1 MKSLSLLTI
10 VYIFVMVALLM
21 TLAHVILDDDRAL
34 TSVKD
39 SLVLLGYKQVFLL
52 LSAAGLF
59 LIEMLGAGAASFDD
73 MQQDVLDALAW
84 LHANESRLF
93 DLDNRCG
100 SSTQLLTPQNNATTC
115 RRRPFIFGGYS
126 SGGHVAASVVQNS
139 TMWTD
144 RNLPEPHVHCDSM
157 LYISPVL
164 STKPYHDELPPYLK
178 QISSLSSSSL
188 SSLPIDATSTSVAD
202 QQLLQPL
209 NEAVRPILSSKS
221 PPPPLPPPTWLTD
234 QVVKAVFGH
243 HIAHTIPSPLHTH
256 DKSPPIPHTFLGCK
270 HEMFGLNW
278 LDTFFS
284 SPKFSELLNRMGIAS
299 RFVPIE
305 SDHWNILSSTELRDV
320 LRIEL
325 KRIEQECLKSKGWY

>member
-1 MKSLSLLTI
+1 M
-10 VYIFVMVALLM
+10 
-21 TLAHVILDDDRAL
+21 
-34 TSVKD
+34 
-39 SLVLLGYKQVFLL
+39 FLL

-59 LIEMLGAGAASFDD
+59 LIELMGAGAASFDD
-73 MQQDVLDALAW
+73 MQHDVLDALAW

-93 DLDNRCG
+93 DLDNRCCF
-100 SSTQLLTPQNNATTC
+100 STQLAQNNATTC
-115 RRRPFIFGGYS
+115 RRRPFVFGGYS

-139 TMWTD
+139 TMWAS

-164 STKPYHDELPPYLK
+164 STKPYRDELPPYLK
-178 QISSLSSSSL
+178 EISSSSL
-188 SSLPIDATSTSVAD
+188 SSLPIDAESTSAVD
-202 QQLLQPL
+202 QRSLQPL
-209 NEAVRPILSSKS
+209 NDVVQPTSLSKS
-221 PPPPLPPPTWLTD
+221 QSPPLPPTWLTD

-284 SPKFSELLNRMGIAS
+284 SPKYSEFLNRMGIAS
-299 RFVPIE
+299 HFISIE

-320 LRIEL
+320 LSKEL
-325 KRIEQECLKSKGWY
+325 KRIEQECSKSKGCH